1 MTVQLHT
8 EGHAPGETLYIAE
21 IDGADV
27 LGDDVEVLDLGCTGM
42 TRAAAAQDR
51 QLIWIRKAGGSH

>member
-1 MTVQLHT
+1 MSGTRDGWEPWT
-8 EGHAPGETLYIAE
+8 GSDAE
-21 IDGADV
+21 LDD

-51 QLIWIRKAGGSH
+51 QLTWIRKAGGPR